1 MRILFFF
8 TFLCLATDGFAQKKP
23 LDHTVYDRW
32 ERIGESVISTN
43 GQWIGYVKAVQ
54 EGDDEANIV
63 SADGSK
69 KTTVPRGYN
78 VKFTKDNRFAVMMI
92 KPFFAATREAK
103 IKKKKADD
111 MPKDSLAI
119 IDLSTGNLRKIPNVK
134 TYSLPTHA
142 PGPLAYHAHKVA
154 DTSKKAAAASD
165 SDEGTD
171 LYIDPLYDTL
181 VSKFAN
187 ISEYKWNPKGKMLV
201 MEGRQSAAVKGSSNS
216 VLIYRTAEAKLDTI
230 LKGGNEF
237 GNFAIDSIAYQI
249 AFTAERDSSKKSL
262 QKFHK
267 LWYYRNGMDSAV
279 ILAEKNTEGMKLGWT
294 VSEHRDLRFSGNGS
308 KLFFGTAPIRPPKDT
323 LTPDI
328 DKVKVDVWNYKDD
341 YLQTV
346 QLFNLNADLKRNYLA
361 VYHLNLKKV
370 MQLADEGMRD
380 VMLPSDGDG
389 ELYVGISDTGRR
401 VQSQWTGTVLKDFY
415 AIDASTGKKTLISKN
430 NKGFP
435 QLSSSGH
442 YISWYDVKARQFF
455 TWRSN
460 HMVNVSK
467 GIPYKLYDEE
477 DDHPD
482 DPSPYGRMSWMKDD
496 KGLLVEDKYDI
507 WKLDPD
513 GKIPPVP
520 VTKGMGRKLK
530 TDFSPY
536 ESRSSNDED
545 PYDQL
550 IVNAQDES
558 TKKMG
563 VYVADLSGK
572 NEPAKL
578 FHGPYFVGPVSK
590 AAEAGAYM
598 YTKQSVSESPD
609 LYVLST
615 AGSEHKITAL
625 NPQQSD
631 YNWST
636 AELVRWTAYDGK
648 EATGILFKP
657 ENFDPS
663 KKYPMICY
671 FYEKSSKTLYN
682 YRSPAPTPSA
692 LNIVFFA
699 SRGYLVFVP
708 DISYKVGYPG
718 KGAHDYVVSGARAMV
733 KKGFVD
739 STKIGLQG
747 QSWGG
752 YQICHIITRTKLF
765 AAAWAGAP
773 VANMTS
779 AYGGIRWESGVTR
792 QFQYEKSQSRIGA
805 TLWEKPQLYIENS
818 PLFHLPKVTTPL
830 MIMSNDDDGAVPWY
844 QGIELF
850 TAMRRLGKQVW
861 LLNYNGEKHNLVERK
876 NRKDLSVREQEF
888 FDWLLK
894 GEKPARWLS
903 DGVPAIE
910 KQ

>member
-1 MRILFFF
+1 MKLLSCSIFLFL
-8 TFLCLATDGFAQKKP
+8 TITAFAQKKP
-23 LDHTVYDRW
+23 LDHTVYDKW
-32 ERIGESVISTN
+32 ERVSESVISAN
-43 GQWIGYVKAVQ
+43 GQWVGYVKAVQ
-54 EGDDEANIV
+54 EGDDEASVV
-63 SADGSK
+63 SADGGK
-69 KTTVPRGYN
+69 KMIVPRGYN
-78 VKFTKDNRFAVMMI
+78 VKFTTDNRFAVMMV

-111 MPKDSLAI
+111 MPKDSLAV
-119 IDLSTGNLRKIPNVK
+119 IDLFNGNIRKIPNVK

-154 DTSKKAAAASD
+154 DTSKKAAAAAD
-165 SDEGTD
+165 ADEGTD
-171 LYIDPLYDTL
+171 LYIDHLFDTT
-181 VSKFAN
+181 VRKFAN

-201 MEGRQSAAVKGSSNS
+201 MEGRQSAAVKGSANA

-237 GNFAIDSIAYQI
+237 GNLAIDSIAYQI

-267 LWYYRNGMDSAV
+267 LWYFRNGMDSA
-279 ILAEKNTEGMKLGWT
+279 ILIADKNTEGMKLGWT
-294 VSEHRDLRFSGNGS
+294 VSENQELRFSGNGTR
-308 KLFFGTAPIRPPKDT
+308 LFFGTAPIRPPKDT

-328 DKVKVDVWNYKDD
+328 DKVKVDVWHYKDD

-346 QLFNLNADLKRNYLA
+346 QLFNLSRELKRSYMA
-361 VYHLNLKKV
+361 MYDLNTKKMRQV
-370 MQLADEGMRD
+370 ADEGLRE
-380 VMLPSDGDG
+380 VILPSDGDG
-389 ELYVGISDTGRR
+389 ELFVGLSDTGRR
-401 VQSQWTGTVLKDFY
+401 VQSQWTGSMFRDFY
-415 AIDASTGKKTLISKN
+415 AIDAATGKKTLISKD

-435 QLSSSGH
+435 QLSSAGH
-442 YISWYDVKARQFF
+442 YISWYDVKARQYF
-455 TWRSN
+455 TWRN
-460 HMVNVSK
+460 NNLVNISK
-467 GIPYKLYDEE
+467 GIPYKLFDED

-482 DPSPYGRMSWMKDD
+482 DPPSYGRMTWLKDD
-496 KGLLVEDKYDI
+496 KGILVQDKYDI
-507 WKLDPD
+507 WRLDPD
-513 GKIPPVP
+513 GKQLPVSI
-520 VTKGMGRKLK
+520 TRGMGRKLK

-545 PYDQL
+545 PSEQL
-550 IVNAQDES
+550 IVNAQDEL

-563 VYVADLSGK
+563 IYVADLSGQR
-572 NEPAKL
+572 EPARL
-578 FHGPYFVGPVSK
+578 FHGPYLVSPVAK
-590 AAEAGAYM
+590 AAEANVYL

-609 LYVLST
+609 LYVLPS
-615 AGSEHKITAL
+615 ANPERKLTAL
-625 NPQQSD
+625 NPQQAE
-631 YNWST
+631 YNWGTS
-636 AELVRWTAYDGK
+636 ELVRWTAYDGK
-648 EATGILFKP
+648 ESTGILFKP
-657 ENFDPS
+657 EDFDPK

-671 FYEKSSKTLYN
+671 FYEKSSETLYN

-692 LNIVFFA
+692 LNTIFFV

-708 DISYKVGYPG
+708 DISYKIGYPG
-718 KGAHDYVVSGARAMV
+718 KSAYDYVVSGARAMV

-752 YQICHIITRTKLF
+752 YQIAHIITRTKLF

-894 GEKPARWLS
+894 GEKPAKWLT
-903 DGVPAIE
+903 DGVPATE